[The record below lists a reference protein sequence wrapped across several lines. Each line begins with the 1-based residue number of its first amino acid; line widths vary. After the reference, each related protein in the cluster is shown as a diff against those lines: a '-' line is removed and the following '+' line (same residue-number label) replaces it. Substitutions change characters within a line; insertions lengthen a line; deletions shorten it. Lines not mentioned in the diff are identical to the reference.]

1 MRKILFLSFMLIFS
15 WVAMAQDVLV
25 TESGDVIQAW
35 SVDVGGSKIYY
46 RTSDDANAPLQ
57 SIDKSSVLV
66 WKKADGTRVVI
77 GHEEHEKKTENPVAK
92 SDPVVLTADDP
103 EANAACIQAF
113 NQTDAFPT
121 KTLSKKMSKL
131 LLCLLHVT
139 PDSKMSDKN
148 VEISYS
154 VYKESSAYAQEV
166 PRTSGIGVHVR
177 NKTDKTIYVYLGNT
191 FFLRHGVSTPFT
203 QSQASQSTSGGSD
216 GTKSTGFSQNVVAI
230 PAQSTLDLGKQEFF
244 PNDGKNPFGGNITNN
259 MRDTYAGG
267 GLFTAPVKTGTV
279 TNFYWTEPK
288 SNLLCKGE
296 ARKLAPGQYPMDF
309 GFKLT
314 YSFSEDNT
322 QLYHLD
328 TKLYVSKVIGTFA
341 SVYLSQVTYEYVYS
355 VSHIEFKGQSVY
367 FMIMQKEI
375 K

>member
-1 MRKILFLSFMLIFS
+1 MKKILYLSFMLIFS
-15 WVAMAQDVLV
+15 WAAVAQDVLV

-57 SIDKSSVLV
+57 SIDKTSVLV

-77 GHEEHEKKTENPVAK
+77 GQEEHEKKEEKPEVK
-92 SDPVVLTADDP
+92 SEPVVMTADDP

-113 NQTDAFPT
+113 NQTDVYSSKKA
-121 KTLSKKMSKL
+121 SKKMAQTIIGL
-131 LLCLLHVT
+131 LYMT
-139 PDSKMSDKN
+139 PDSKMADKN
-148 VEISYS
+148 VEITYSIYKSASYGRM
-154 VYKESSAYAQEV
+154 A
-166 PRTSGIGVHVR
+166 PRTSGIGVNVK

-244 PNDGKNPFGGNITNN
+244 PNDGKNPFGGNITNI

-279 TNFYWTEPK
+279 NNFYWTEPK

-296 ARKLAPGQYPMDF
+296 ARKLAPGQSTLDF

-328 TKLYVSKVIGTFA
+328 AKLYVSKIFGSNFNPWTGTDH
-341 SVYLSQVTYEYVYS
+341 V
-355 VSHIEFKGQSVY
+355 EFKGQPIY
-367 FMIMQKEI
+367 FMISQMEAN
-375 K
+375 